1 MKSVTKIKCGQIVT
15 RDKIW
20 QVWVN
25 VTSVAKYDKYDKIWQ
40 MWQNLTSVT
49 KCDKKLQVWQNM
61 ASVTNCDKCEK
72 KSQRNRT
79 EMKGDKFEGVRQV

>member
-1 MKSVTKIKCGQIVT
+1 MTDVTKPNKCY
-15 RDKIW
+15 K
-20 QVWVN
+20 
-25 VTSVAKYDKYDKIWQ
+25 
-40 MWQNLTSVT
+40 MWQ
-49 KCDKKLQVWQNM
+49 KLQVWQNM